1 MNWLHFIGKQ
11 YYTMNAFESEAREY
25 QVSRRIA
32 LDKLKKMKFGDKIY
46 LFQKARKSHN
56 SIVFGYFT
64 FERIL
69 GQIPESLTE
78 ELLDEGHLT
87 QTMDFGEPRA
97 GTSVIRGCGSYIMGT
112 GYILRGI
119 DAPALADKLQKYGAT
134 KVMIGGT
141 FFGLPHIASDIKFQ
155 MGFRPF
161 DYDRFIA
168 EYQRLVKLGR
178 QRICIKGCWYISDGA
193 KTTIRSRDE
202 QNYKQGINSARE
214 RVRAIHDYQKKI
226 STKKEK

>member
-11 YYTMNAFESEAREY
+11 YYTMNAFETEARDL

-46 LFQKARKSHN
+46 LFQKARKAHN
-56 SIVFGYFT
+56 STMFGYFT

-69 GQIPESLTE
+69 GQLPDSLIQ
-78 ELLDEGHLT
+78 ELTDVGYILSGVADG
-87 QTMDFGEPRA
+87 QGD
-97 GTSVIRGCGSYIMGT
+97 SVVRGCGSYIMGL
-112 GYILRGI
+112 GYTIHGI
-119 DAPALADKLQKYGAT
+119 DAPALAEKLKAHGAT

-161 DYDRFIA
+161 DYDGFIA

-178 QRICIKGCWYISDGA
+178 QRICIKGYWYISDEA
-193 KTTIRSRDE
+193 KTAIRSRDE
-202 QNYKQGINSARE
+202 QNYKQGITSARE
-214 RVRAIHDYQKKI
+214 RVRAIYDYQRKI
-226 STKKEK
+226 TEKKEQS

>member
-11 YYTMNAFESEAREY
+11 YYTMNAFESEAREC

-46 LFQKARKSHN
+46 LFQKARKAHN
-56 SIVFGYFT
+56 STMFGYFT

-69 GQIPESLTE
+69 GQIPDSLIN
-78 ELLDEGHLT
+78 ELRRENCFVQARDA
-87 QTMDFGEPRA
+87 GEPRA
-97 GTSVIRGCGSYIMGT
+97 GTPVNRGCGSYIMGSA
-112 GYILRGI
+112 YFLHGI
-119 DAPALADKLQKYGAT
+119 DAPELADKLKEHSAQ

-161 DYDRFIA
+161 DFDRFIA

-193 KTTIRSRDE
+193 KTTIRSRDD

-214 RVRAIHDYQKKI
+214 RVRAIHDYKK
-226 STKKEK
+226 KGK